1 MVNLRSYV
9 VMKEELDADNLDWK
23 YTNWYNQLSEED
35 QLNVGKFFSDNV
47 PPKDVKQFKELVD
60 KSGINFNALTD
71 VMADDAKGLP
81 DNYDNIYIL
90 KKIVDTIN
98 VNNKKRNKCND

>member
-1 MVNLRSYV
+1 MR
-9 VMKEELDADNLDWK
+9 EELDADNLDWK

-98 VNNKKRNKCND
+98 VNNKKRNK

>member
-9 VMKEELDADNLDWK
+9 VMREELDADNLDWK

-98 VNNKKRNKCND
+98 VNNKKKK